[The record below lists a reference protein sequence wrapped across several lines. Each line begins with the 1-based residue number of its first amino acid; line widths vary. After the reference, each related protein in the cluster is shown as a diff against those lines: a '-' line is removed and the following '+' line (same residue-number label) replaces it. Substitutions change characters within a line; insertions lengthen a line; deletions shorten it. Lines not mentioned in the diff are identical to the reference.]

1 MQFHPGENFSCW
13 QEKLN
18 SLWCR
23 VLDVH
28 IAHCLNGVFLQRCLG
43 LLQFGLC
50 SYRSGVLHIE
60 QHRDKPRLPEGKL
73 EPTQSIF
80 RAQSD
85 PSLSPIPALPRGWV
99 SPGQTS
105 GAASQI
111 LMWHNGIDFTG
122 ICCWIIE
129 LHVPPF
135 TIPRLKLL
143 QAGLKWLWVK
153 GAGSGWGCW
162 RSLQPPVNVQCPI
175 CWHLRQQRR
184 FLSEF
189 SH

>member
-1 MQFHPGENFSCW
+1 MVSF
-13 QEKLN
+13 
-18 SLWCR
+18 CR
-23 VLDVH
+23 
-28 IAHCLNGVFLQRCLG
+28 GCLG

-50 SYRSGVLHIE
+50 SYRSGVLLME

-80 RAQSD
+80 HAQSD
-85 PSLSPIPALPRGWV
+85 PSLSPVPCPAEGMGFSWADFRGCQPNSHVTQWHWFHWDLVLDNWAPRP
-99 SPGQTS
+99 SFHHPTAQI
-105 GAASQI
+105 AA
-111 LMWHNGIDFTG
+111 G
-122 ICCWIIE
+122 
-129 LHVPPF
+129 
-135 TIPRLKLL
+135 RAAA

-153 GAGSGWGCW
+153 GVRSGWGW
-162 RSLQPPVNVQCPI
+162 GRSLQPPINVQCSI